1 MRFVAVFSR
10 RVCLLGNLN
19 GRRERR
25 TIRPRPP
32 ADFWKWVGGGPIDR
46 FHRQSGAPPTG
57 RNRREVQSLM
67 FKLLFRTG
75 VLAAAVVGPML
86 FFSVSDIWAGAKKAS
101 SSLAGVMH
109 TSKDSTPT
117 ASISAETST
126 STLEG
131 PAVRDFGEIIRFDVT
146 TAWVMSRWARVST
159 GMAQL
164 QLQGYRVPLVT
175 GTAKD
180 DLAGALTYYFG
191 PEQRVRKITF
201 NGTTGDATR
210 LVRLLTTQYGFR
222 RRMAND
228 SGLFVYEAP
237 NREGGV
243 RSVLRIR
250 PTGVVKANQPYQRF
264 QVDLLLEQPEK
275 G

>member
-1 MRFVAVFSR
+1 
-10 RVCLLGNLN
+10 
-19 GRRERR
+19 
-25 TIRPRPP
+25 
-32 ADFWKWVGGGPIDR
+32 
-46 FHRQSGAPPTG
+46 
-57 RNRREVQSLM
+57 M

-75 VLAAAVVGPML
+75 VLAAAVVVPMV
-86 FFSVSDIWAGAKKAS
+86 FFSVSDIWAGAKKVV
-101 SSLAGVMH
+101 SSLTGTAD
-109 TSKDSTPT
+109 TSE
-117 ASISAETST
+117 AATST
-126 STLEG
+126 ADILPVTSTTPLEG
-131 PAVRDFGEIIRFDVT
+131 PEVRDFGEVFRFDVT

-175 GTAKD
+175 GTSKD

-210 LVRLLTTQYGFR
+210 LVQLLMTRYGFR
-222 RRMAND
+222 RRVAND

-237 NREGGV
+237 HREGGV

-250 PTGVVKANQPYQRF
+250 PTAVVKANQPYQRF
-264 QVDLLLEQPEK
+264 HLDLLLEQPEK